1 MELNR
6 LEKISLNNNPT
17 KWEQNINSCLK
28 ISSLNCQSLKPKI
41 KHLKDDP
48 IVNKSDVICLSET
61 WLCSDTT
68 DISLEIEGFEI
79 QLNSNGHGKGVATY
93 YRKDK
98 FHHCLDIKE
107 ADMQITKLSSDMVEL
122 LSVYRS
128 SNGDPRKLSDLIIKN
143 ITPEKTTVVCG
154 DVNIC
159 FKSDR
164 NNNLIKTLE
173 GNGFD
178 QYVKEATHIKGGLI
192 DHVYVKQGSN
202 GVGVD
207 VCLYSPYYCAKD
219 HDALLLTLD
228 LNSQET
234 R

>member
-1 MELNR
+1 M
-6 LEKISLNNNPT
+6 NNNPN
-17 KWEQNINSCLK
+17 KWEKNINSCLK

-48 IVNKSDVICLSET
+48 ILNLSDVICLSET
-61 WLCSDTT
+61 WLCSDEK
-68 DISLEIEGFEI
+68 DMSLEIEGFEI

-107 ADMQITKLSSDMVEL
+107 ADMQITKLSSDMVDL
-122 LSVYRS
+122 ISVYRS
-128 SNGDPRKLSDLIIKN
+128 NNGDPRKLSDFIIKN
-143 ITPEKTTVVCG
+143 ITPEKTTLVCG

-164 NNNLIKTLE
+164 NNKLIKNLE
-173 GNGFD
+173 DNGFD
-178 QYVKEATHIKGGLI
+178 QYVREATHIKGGLI
-192 DHVYVKQGSN
+192 DHVYVKQGST
-202 GVGVD
+202 VVDVD

-219 HDALLLTLD
+219 HDALLLTI
-228 LNSQET
+228 NTGNQV